1 MLSNIL
7 AFQMNGAVGT
17 ANPTCRTD
25 LDRQLVRSAVTNY
38 IEDHR
43 LARRELRQH
52 LTRARGQPDRAEP
65 GVLSI
70 SVLGPELELMKA
82 SNPTLSTAVLTGQVV
97 LEEALHMTIDFLG
110 GARMKIA
117 ESAEEL
123 EEIKEAH
130 DAVDSDNVESR
141 TLLEKLPDTDE
152 QAV

>member
-1 MLSNIL
+1 
-7 AFQMNGAVGT
+7 
-17 ANPTCRTD
+17 
-25 LDRQLVRSAVTNY
+25 
-38 IEDHR
+38 
-43 LARRELRQH
+43 
-52 LTRARGQPDRAEP
+52 
-65 GVLSI
+65 
-70 SVLGPELELMKA
+70 MKA

-97 LEEALHMTIDFLG
+97 LEEALHVTVDFLG